1 MDHTRK
7 GRTRRIP
14 TWYVTGYC
22 NSWVGNFFSR
32 DQTTTE
38 LHCYNGFCHKRS
50 FPESTIIIMAYHEMS
65 SPPPSSRLKLH
76 TMALSQKRSPRRAPE
91 SKLWL
96 RTTKRKSPVCTDATK
111 AIPLLSS
118 PPPSSRLRLPTAG
131 LHRRYYG
138 HAVPGVLHRRTCA
151 FPLMSTAIYGS
162 VPRRR
167 EPQGPAGLTGSMSLL
182 TLYRGVRG
190 QNHSMG

>member
-1 MDHTRK
+1 MSLVIVIVGSEIFSPETKRRLNYIATTASATK
-7 GRTRRIP
+7 GVP
-14 TWYVTGYC
+14 DA
-22 NSWVGNFFSR
+22 FSR
-32 DQTTTE
+32 VNHHNYGIPQNE
-38 LHCYNGFCHKRS
+38 
-50 FPESTIIIMAYHEMS
+50 FPAALLATKASY
-65 SPPPSSRLKLH
+65 P
-76 TMALSQKRSPRRAPE
+76 MALSQKRSPRRAPE

-182 TLYRGVRG
+182 TIYRGVRG